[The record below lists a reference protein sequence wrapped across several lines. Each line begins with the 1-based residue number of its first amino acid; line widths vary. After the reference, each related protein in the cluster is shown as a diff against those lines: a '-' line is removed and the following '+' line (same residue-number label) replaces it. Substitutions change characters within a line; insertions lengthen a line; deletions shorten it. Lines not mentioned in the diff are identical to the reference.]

1 MRANVCSLGMQD
13 TSCMQDTRMFG
24 FRANMS
30 SVKTQSVP
38 SCSNLSRLFGI
49 DMHEEQLL
57 DGYCRFSDSQ
67 VKGAPMEAP
76 IFLSLAGLPRKPKLA
91 PTPHRTSGI
100 RNGLEQ
106 AGTWWELPAQRSD
119 LPFRRATKRLI
130 THILGQTYVFSSS
143 KEHNGNSKTVEK
155 TTPTNKRK
163 RIRFAFDQQC
173 VRHPVE

>member
-67 VKGAPMEAP
+67 VKGAPTEEHR
-76 IFLSLAGLPRKPKLA
+76 SLTTMDRWVL
-91 PTPHRTSGI
+91 
-100 RNGLEQ
+100 
-106 AGTWWELPAQRSD
+106 RSVN
-119 LPFRRATKRLI
+119 PVVSTVSWVSANYATVDGC
-130 THILGQTYVFSSS
+130 T
-143 KEHNGNSKTVEK
+143 
-155 TTPTNKRK
+155 
-163 RIRFAFDQQC
+163 
-173 VRHPVE
+173 